1 MDRIACMKSF
11 VRTVETGSF
20 SAVARELNAT
30 QPTISKQIAAL
41 EEYLDVQLLIRSTR
55 TLSLTEEGTR
65 FYEHCQ
71 RVLEAVAEAESSVG
85 QRQKPAGVLRVSC
98 PVAFGQLQ
106 IVPRL
111 QVFLDRYPD
120 IKIDLMMAD
129 RFADLIEEGVDLAI
143 RIGNVRDTSLITQR
157 IGTTRRV
164 TIGHQSY
171 FERAGEPQ
179 TPEELVKHNC
189 IVYTGL
195 TTGNEWHFQGTQ
207 GFIQVAV
214 NGNFQ
219 ANNSIAIRAAVLAGL
234 GIAVSPVWLFGD
246 ALHDDNLQ
254 IILKNY
260 QPVPLPIHA
269 VYRRGRFVPAKVRC
283 FIDFL
288 SNEFK
293 LDPWVSDYGQSYVGR
308 EQGIGKMPL

>member
-20 SAVARELNAT
+20 SAVARELDTT

-41 EEYLDVQLLIRSTR
+41 EEYLDVQLLVRSTR
-55 TLSLTEEGTR
+55 TLSLTDEGIR
-65 FYEHCQ
+65 FYEQCQ
-71 RVLEAVAEAESSVG
+71 RVLEAVTEAESSVG

-106 IVPRL
+106 IIPRL
-111 QVFLDRYPD
+111 RGFLERYPD

-129 RFADLIEEGVDLAI
+129 QFVDLIEEGVDLAI
-143 RIGNVRDTSLITQR
+143 RIGNLQDTSLITQS
-157 IGTTRRV
+157 IGTTRRI

-189 IVYTGL
+189 IVYTRL
-195 TTGNEWHFQGTQ
+195 ATGNEWHFQGTR
-207 GFIQVAV
+207 GVIKVAV
-214 NGNFQ
+214 NGNLQ
-219 ANNSIAIRAAVLAGL
+219 ANNSTAIRAAVFAGL
-234 GIAVSPVWLFGD
+234 GIAVSPIWLFGD
-246 ALHDDNLQ
+246 ALENGNLKM
-254 IILKNY
+254 ILKDY
-260 QPVPLPIHA
+260 QPVPLPIQA
-269 VYRRGRFVPAKVRC
+269 VYRRSRFIAAKVRC
-283 FIDFL
+283 LIDFL

-293 LDPWVSDYGQSYVGR
+293 LDPWVSDYGQ
-308 EQGIGKMPL
+308 

>member
-20 SAVARELNAT
+20 SAVAREMDTT

-41 EEYLDVQLLIRSTR
+41 EEYLDVQLLLRSTR
-55 TLSLTEEGTR
+55 TLSLTDAGIR

-85 QRQKPAGVLRVSC
+85 KRQKPTGGLRVSC

-106 IVPRL
+106 VVPRL
-111 QVFLDRYPD
+111 KAFLERYPD
-120 IKIDLMMAD
+120 LKIDLMMAD
-129 RFADLIEEGVDLAI
+129 HFADLIEEGVDLAI
-143 RIGNVRDTSLITQR
+143 RIGNVQDTSLITQR

-179 TPEELVKHNC
+179 TPEDLVKHNC
-189 IVYTGL
+189 LVYTRL
-195 TTGNEWHFQGTQ
+195 ATGNEWHFQGTQ
-207 GFIQVAV
+207 GVIQVAV
-214 NGNFQ
+214 SGNFQ
-219 ANNSIAIRAAVLAGL
+219 ANNSTAIRAAVCAGL

-246 ALHDDNLQ
+246 ALGDGSLQ
-254 IILKNY
+254 VILKDY
-260 QPVPLPIHA
+260 QPVPLPIYA

-283 FIDFL
+283 LIDFL
-288 SNEFK
+288 SKEFQ
-293 LDPWVSDYGQSYVGR
+293 LDPWVSDYGQSPVMNFGV
-308 EQGIGKMPL
+308 